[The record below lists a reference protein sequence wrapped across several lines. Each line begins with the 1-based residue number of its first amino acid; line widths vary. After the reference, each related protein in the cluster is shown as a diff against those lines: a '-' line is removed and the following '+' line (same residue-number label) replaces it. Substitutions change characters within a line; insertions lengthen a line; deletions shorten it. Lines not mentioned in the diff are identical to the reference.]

1 MKLKINGLQH
11 IGIPVTD
18 IIRSGKFY
26 KLLGFENVMQASFDY
41 NNDNGTCIMM
51 QFGKIIIELYQM
63 PEEELKN
70 IRLRKDGYID
80 HIAFDVDDIEETFL
94 ELSKNG
100 FQIIE
105 SQPVFLNFREKSCWY
120 FNITGPEGE
129 RLEFNQIG

>member
-18 IIRSGKFY
+18 IIRSEKFY
-26 KLLGFENVMQASFDY
+26 KRLGFENIMQASFDY

-94 ELSKNG
+94 VKLKNVKEL
-100 FQIIE
+100 
-105 SQPVFLNFREKSCWY
+105 
-120 FNITGPEGE
+120 
-129 RLEFNQIG
+129 